1 VRPNQSSRRARPA
14 LNSAREGRGLLVQ
27 TDWDIKLLHVDP
39 RASSSFRRLVEAGS
53 KADELENHLKQAV
66 VAYKFPRRFDPL
78 AVPGMS
84 RKRIERFPDELRLV
98 ACGVE
103 MVNEHPFFG
112 ESEGID
118 QKAKLLARSLR
129 SYADYCQE
137 TIRSFRS
144 GMKTNP
150 RHFDMQSIF
159 RRKLLQYVYSSTGDW
174 HYQWV
179 ADVLDPFFVEK
190 VRDIVGLYLNPP
202 ENAVVLC
209 VDEKSQIQALERTQP
224 MLPMGLG
231 YVEGVTHDYRRH
243 GTTTLFAAL
252 DTTKGKVLTQ
262 CRPRHRHQEYLGFLR
277 EIEKNVA
284 ETLDVH
290 IIVDNYATHKHPR
303 VKRWLAA
310 RPRFHVHF
318 TPTYASWLNQVEIW
332 FNRITQQA
340 IRRGTF
346 RSVKELVEKIDHYV
360 QNSNNHAQPFVWT
373 ATADSIFAKVQR
385 LCERISGTG
394 H

>member
-1 VRPNQSSRRARPA
+1 MGVPMAMGRPKAVLVLSPQQREQLERLASSRSLPAGLVRRAKIV
-14 LNSAREGRGLLVQ
+14 LLSASGKTNMQIARQMGLTNATVGK
-27 TDWDIKLLHVDP
+27 W
-39 RASSSFRRLVEAGS
+39 R
-53 KADELENHLKQAV
+53 
-66 VAYKFPRRFDPL
+66 RRFLQQDVSGL
-78 AVPGMS
+78 H
-84 RKRIERFPDELRLV
+84 DELRPGRPRPISDERVAQLV
-98 ACGVE
+98 RKTLDTKPQDGTHWSIRQIARQTRLSKSTV
-103 MVNEHPFFG
+103 HRIWQAFG
-112 ESEGID
+112 LEPHR
-118 QKAKLLARSLR
+118 Q
-129 SYADYCQE
+129 
-137 TIRSFRS
+137 
-144 GMKTNP
+144 
-150 RHFDMQSIF
+150 RHF
-159 RRKLLQYVYSSTGDW
+159 KLST
-174 HYQWV
+174 
-179 ADVLDPFFVEK
+179 DPVFVEK

-252 DTTKGKVLTQ
+252 DTAKGKVLTQ

-277 EIEKNVA
+277 EIEKSVP

-310 RPRFHVHF
+310 RPRFHGHF

-332 FNRITQQA
+332 FNRITQRA

-346 RSVKELVEKIDHYV
+346 RSVKELVTKIDQFV
-360 QNSNNHAQPFVWT
+360 ENDNHNPRPFVWT

-385 LCERISGTG
+385 LCERISGTE